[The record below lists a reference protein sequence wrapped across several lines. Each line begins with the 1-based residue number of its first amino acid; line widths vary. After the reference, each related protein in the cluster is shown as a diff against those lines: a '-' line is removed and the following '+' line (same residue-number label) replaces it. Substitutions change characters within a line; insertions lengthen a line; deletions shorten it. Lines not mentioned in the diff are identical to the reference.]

1 MSDLV
6 TPKQVDINYETDTPV
21 LYEVVDNVAWITMDR
36 PGFNNAQNGQMT
48 YALDDAFN
56 RAVQDDD
63 VRCIVLA
70 GNGKHFSAGHDI
82 GTPGRD
88 CTSILTIA

>member
-6 TPKQVDINYETDTPV
+6 TPKQVDIQYETDTPV

-48 YALDDAFN
+48 YALDDSFSG
-56 RAVQDDD
+56 RA
-63 VRCIVLA
+63 
-70 GNGKHFSAGHDI
+70 G
-82 GTPGRD
+82 
-88 CTSILTIA
+88 